1 MAEYAINLEP
11 SIKSKIESLIEKVHT
26 VKSVRKMNKML
37 FQCKDLIL
45 ALKFHGEDMHMKYL
59 QE

>member
-11 SIKSKIESLIEKVHT
+11 NIKKQLEGIIEKVQT

-45 ALKFHGEDMHMKYL
+45 ALKFHDEDMHM
-59 QE
+59 